1 MDVSTPS
8 LATDGEASLWQT
20 IRESLAGSNQDYTDG
35 DIGRAV
41 VLLAIPSVLELAL
54 ESVFAVVDVFF
65 VSRLG
70 PDAVAIIGLSEGMLT
85 ITYAVA
91 SGLSIGAMATVARR
105 VGEGD
110 HDGASRAAV
119 QAILIGILFSVPAGI
134 AGAWFA
140 RPLLVLMGATGDVL
154 AHSAYT
160 VIVLGLDGV
169 VLMLFLINAVF
180 RGAGDAAIAMR
191 VLWIANA
198 INIFLDPCLIYGLGP
213 FPRLGVTGA
222 AVATVT
228 GRGIGVLVQLYL
240 LVHSPR
246 GRGGRKRDADVM
258 DTGATEGRRRIV
270 IRWKHLRIEPR
281 VMMNMLK
288 LSGSAVL
295 QELITTTSWVGLVRI
310 LASFGSAALAGYT
323 IAIRIVVFALL
334 PSFGLANAAAT
345 LVGQNLGAQKPDRA
359 EASVWRA
366 CLYNLFFLGA
376 IGVVFIVFA
385 VPLVAGFTSDE
396 AVAPVAVSGLRIISS
411 GFVMYA
417 YGFVLTMAFN
427 GAGDTW
433 TPTLINVFCF
443 WLVEIPL
450 AYGLARGLEMGPA
463 GVFWSIA
470 IAFSMMALISA
481 AVFRRGRW
489 KLKHV

>member
-1 MDVSTPS
+1 MDVSTSS
-8 LATDGEASLWQT
+8 LATDRESSLWQT
-20 IRESLAGSNQDYTDG
+20 IRESLAGSHQDYTDG
-35 DIGRAV
+35 DVGRAV

-70 PDAVAIIGLSEGMLT
+70 PDAVATVGLSESMLT

-119 QAILIGILFSVPAGI
+119 QAILIGIFFSVPAGI

-140 RPLLVLMGATGDVL
+140 RPLLVLMGASGDVL

-198 INIFLDPCLIYGLGP
+198 INICLDPCLIYGLGP

-222 AVATVT
+222 AVATVA
-228 GRGIGVLVQLYL
+228 GRGVGVLVQLYL
-240 LVHSPR
+240 LVHPPGGSE
-246 GRGGRKRDADVM
+246 GRKPE
-258 DTGATEGRRRIV
+258 TGAPEERQRIV
-270 IRWKHLRIEPR
+270 IRWEHVRLEPH

-376 IGVVFIVFA
+376 IGLAFIAFA

-443 WLVEIPL
+443 WLFEIPL

-481 AVFRRGRW
+481 AAFRRGRW
-489 KLKHV
+489 KLKDV

>member
-1 MDVSTPS
+1 LIPLKPDT
-8 LATDGEASLWQT
+8 AAGGEP
-20 IRESLAGSNQDYTDG
+20 G
-35 DIGRAV
+35 
-41 VLLAIPSVLELAL
+41 
-54 ESVFAVVDVFF
+54 VVD
-65 VSRLG
+65 
-70 PDAVAIIGLSEGMLT
+70 P
-85 ITYAVA
+85 
-91 SGLSIGAMATVARR
+91 
-105 VGEGD
+105 
-110 HDGASRAAV
+110 AAP
-119 QAILIGILFSVPAGI
+119 Q
-134 AGAWFA
+134 
-140 RPLLVLMGATGDVL
+140 
-154 AHSAYT
+154 
-160 VIVLGLDGV
+160 
-169 VLMLFLINAVF
+169 
-180 RGAGDAAIAMR
+180 
-191 VLWIANA
+191 
-198 INIFLDPCLIYGLGP
+198 
-213 FPRLGVTGA
+213 
-222 AVATVT
+222 
-228 GRGIGVLVQLYL
+228 
-240 LVHSPR
+240 
-246 GRGGRKRDADVM
+246 
-258 DTGATEGRRRIV
+258 GRRPIV
-270 IRWKHLRIEPR
+270 IRWEHLRLEPH

-366 CLYNLFFLGA
+366 CLYNLFFLGT
-376 IGVVFIVFA
+376 IGLAFIAFA

-433 TPTLINVFCF
+433 TPTLINVICF
-443 WLVEIPL
+443 WLFEIPL

-481 AVFRRGRW
+481 AAFRRGRW